1 MRTDVFAAKVPGCLR
16 FSIEIEDGIVSII
29 ACEAMSFVGSNDGYL
44 DLSEFSTMLDFE
56 RMIQGYENF
65 EEMMTM
71 WLYIRFDS
79 VAEKES
85 KPFE

>member
-16 FSIEIEDGIVSII
+16 FSIEIEDGIVSIV
-29 ACEAMSFVGSNDGYL
+29 ACEAMSFVRSYNSYL
-44 DLSEFSTMLDFE
+44 DLSKFSTMLDLE

-79 VAEKES
+79 VAKKES
-85 KPFE
+85 KAFE